1 LGQTF
6 QGEHK
11 GTWMSEITAHGAL
24 PKPEARVHPRF
35 VTVASLALIAPLCVI
50 GAIIGVQLIVT
61 LGITANT
68 SLIGALAGMVL
79 ARVPLAAFRRYRSV
93 HVQNLAQSAISAAT
107 FGAGNALMLPIGI
120 PFVLGRADLVM
131 PMFVGVTLAMLIDG
145 YMLYRLFDSEVFPAT
160 AAWPPG
166 AAAAEAIRAGDEGG
180 RKAVVLGIGVV
191 LGIVGNWL
199 AGIPMSAFGVAFIG
213 NIWALTMFGIGLLLR
228 GYSALLFNHP
238 LFATIIPQ
246 GDINAAYIPHG
257 MMVGA
262 GIVALVQVGL
272 IVLRRGGVHA
282 GHIGTTRP
290 AAEVRRTL
298 GLGFA
303 AYVAIAVVIALFGG
317 LLGALSA
324 PMLVLF
330 LLYAA
335 FAAMIHEVIVGLA
348 AMHSGW
354 FPAFAVALI
363 TLVIGML
370 IGFPPVALTLLV
382 GFSAATGPA
391 FSDMGYDLKA
401 GYMLRGYGTDPGFEM
416 DGRRQ
421 QLIAAMFAFVVAAIV
436 VLIAYPSFFAQNL
449 VAPVDKVYVATIKAG
464 ASASVAMSLLIW
476 AIPGA
481 IVQALGGPKRQLGVL
496 LSTGLLIAFPVAGWA
511 VIAGVACRVVWER
524 LIKTAGT
531 ETMHIFGA
539 GVIAG
544 DALYAFF
551 SSLARNFAA
560 KH

>member
-1 LGQTF
+1 
-6 QGEHK
+6 
-11 GTWMSEITAHGAL
+11 MSELTANGMTPAR
-24 PKPEARVHPRF
+24 EARAQHPRF
-35 VTVASLALIAPLCVI
+35 MTLASLALIAPLCVV

-79 ARVPLAAFRRYRSV
+79 ARIPLAAFRRYKSV

-131 PMFVGVTLAMLIDG
+131 PMFIGVTLAMLIDG
-145 YMLYRLFDSEVFPAT
+145 YLLYRMFDSEVFPASG
-160 AAWPPG
+160 AWPPG
-166 AAAAEAIRAGDEGG
+166 AAAAQAIRAGDEGG
-180 RKAVVLGIGVV
+180 RKAAVLGIGVL
-191 LGIVGNWL
+191 LGIGGNWL
-199 AGIPMSAFGVAFIG
+199 WGIPMSAFGVAFIG
-213 NIWALTMFGIGLLLR
+213 NIWALTMFGVGLLLR
-228 GYSALLFNHP
+228 GYSALLFNRP
-238 LFATIIPQ
+238 AFAAIIPK
-246 GDINAAYIPHG
+246 GDIAAAYIPHG

-262 GIVALVQVGL
+262 GIVALVQVAV
-272 IVLRRGGVHA
+272 IILRRGGLHA
-282 GHIGTTRP
+282 GGVGTTRSTP
-290 AAEVRRTL
+290 EVRRAI
-298 GLGFA
+298 GLGVA
-303 AYVAIAVVIALFGG
+303 AYIAIAVVIALLGG
-317 LLGALSA
+317 LLADLSL
-324 PMLVLF
+324 PMLLLF
-330 LLYAA
+330 LVYAA
-335 FAAMIHEVIVGLA
+335 FAAMIHELIVGLA

-370 IGFPPVALTLLV
+370 IGFPPVALALLV

-401 GYMLRGYGTDPGFEM
+401 GYMLRGYGTDAAFEM

-421 QLIAAMFAFVVAAIV
+421 QLIAAMFAFVVAAVV
-436 VLIAYPSFFAQNL
+436 VLLAYPSFFAQNL

-464 ASASVAMSLLIW
+464 ASSSVALSLLIW
-476 AIPGA
+476 AVPGA

-496 LSTGLLIAFPVAGWA
+496 LSTGLLIAFPIAGWA
-511 VIAGVACRVVWER
+511 VIAGVVCRLIWER
-524 LIKTAGT
+524 IGRGT
-531 ETMHIFGA
+531 GNETMQVFGA

-551 SSLARNFAA
+551 TSMAKNFAA